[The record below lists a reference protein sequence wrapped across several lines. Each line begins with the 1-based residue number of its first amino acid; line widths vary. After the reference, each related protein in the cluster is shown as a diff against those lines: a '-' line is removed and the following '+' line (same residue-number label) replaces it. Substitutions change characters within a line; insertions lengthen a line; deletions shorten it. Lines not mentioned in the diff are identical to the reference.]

1 MPNKPDI
8 HRLIE
13 LHRLLLLFQNIKRM
27 SYLPGEVKDQEND
40 VEHSYFLAMVAWFLA
55 PHFPHLDRDR
65 MIRLALAHDLV
76 EVHSGD
82 TYVYGAQE
90 HLATK
95 AEREMAA
102 IARLEEEWSDFSE
115 MQQALQ
121 EYANKSSEEAKFVY
135 ALDKMLPPII
145 NYLADG
151 KAWLENGVT
160 IEMFKAEKEKKI
172 PKDSPIYPYYQQILA
187 IFETKPELFKTHG

>member
-40 VEHSYFLAMVAWFLA
+40 VEHSYFLAMLAWYLA

-65 MIRLALAHDLV
+65 MIRVALAHDLV
-76 EVHSGD
+76 EVHAGD
-82 TYVYGAQE
+82 TFVWGDQE
-90 HLATK
+90 QLNTK
-95 AEREMAA
+95 DERETAA
-102 IARLEEEWSDFSE
+102 IVRLEEEWSDFGE
-115 MQQALQ
+115 LNQAIH
-121 EYANKSSEEAKFVY
+121 EYKDKTSEEAKFVY
-135 ALDKMLPPII
+135 ALDKLTPAIV

-151 KAWLENGVT
+151 RSWLENDIT
-160 IEMFKAEKEKKI
+160 IEMFKIEKEKKI
-172 PKDSPIYPYYQQILA
+172 PKDSPVYQYYRQILA
-187 IFETKPELFKTHG
+187 FFETKPELFKSHE